1 MCSLGGTL
9 ILFKFEDVSEAKKVL
24 LLGFGLRVRG
34 CSWTGRGQML
44 VASEKMFMTVK
55 GEGARFTSLSVGK
68 ITF

>member
-1 MCSLGGTL
+1 M
-9 ILFKFEDVSEAKKVL
+9 
-24 LLGFGLRVRG
+24 GFGLRARG

-44 VASEKMFMTVK
+44 VASEKMFTTVK